1 MRKFDIVSLSVM
13 NKDLEWIGD
22 VWDVIYRGGMTNFY
36 QFQCAYEIKV
46 LAAVLEYMLD
56 EAEKGKSICGKEPPK
71 PLRVVPFPLFCRMPS
86 KTEF

>member
-56 EAEKGKSICGKEPPK
+56 EAREGKKHLCETSAEVIAHPS
-71 PLRVVPFPLFCRMPS
+71 VVPS